1 MAEIIAEIV
10 SVCAAVQR
18 GRPVGRQLAPG
29 HDNRDRLGQQ
39 ILHRS
44 KAARFALDAVFDG
57 IKLGDVKTYFYALF
71 DDGSGKFGLMHQDG
85 TAKPAGAAIHNL
97 MAILADSGTPCTGSL
112 AFGVSAATDND
123 SALLMEKSNGTFELA
138 LWNEKDAAH
147 SVTVNL
153 APPRRPSMS
162 AIR

>member
-44 KAARFALDAVFDG
+44 KAARFALDAVFDC

-71 DDGSGKFGLMHQDG
+71 DDGSGKFGLMHQD
-85 TAKPAGAAIHNL
+85 
-97 MAILADSGTPCTGSL
+97 DSGTPCTGSL